1 MGGQQSTRRIT
12 VINDEATGVIKVT
25 FPTKFSV
32 KISQISKVKTQSLSK
47 LDNQNLN
54 LFKSFKKVIKV
65 LKSINTKVTEVTRSL
80 TVSRSQLLKKTVRPN
95 KYERISAK
103 IRSQHKKAYLS
114 VLRSYL
120 QITFRVVWPIY
131 VI

>member
-47 LDNQNLN
+47 LENQNLN

-80 TVSRSQLLKKTVRPN
+80 TVSRSQLLKKEELRVI
-95 KYERISAK
+95 IS
-103 IRSQHKKAYLS
+103 
-114 VLRSYL
+114 
-120 QITFRVVWPIY
+120 ITSTEKVTAR
-131 VI
+131 